1 MNRSVSGLSGLPI
14 FRCFQLTC
22 FRTHQFRSHTPLL
35 SILYPRPYHRFFTGY
50 VFSKECKKGS
60 CVPGRRFHHHADC
73 AEALVFSLFEA
84 DYVSFLDIKT
94 TVSTCPETVEKII
107 ILLHAVWEL
116 VKVGTCCSGICQKY
130 DAPLPSMIS
139 ATLQNTLNW
148 NLTFLFS

>member
-50 VFSKECKKGS
+50 VFSKECKKDS

-73 AEALVFSLFEA
+73 AEALVFSLFEV
-84 DYVSFLDIKT
+84 DYVFFLDIKT
-94 TVSTCPETVEKII
+94 TVSTCT
-107 ILLHAVWEL
+107 LL
-116 VKVGTCCSGICQKY
+116 QKLSTGVTFRSSY
-130 DAPLPSMIS
+130 SFSHSFRRSRARVAGS
-139 ATLQNTLNW
+139 Q
-148 NLTFLFS
+148 LT